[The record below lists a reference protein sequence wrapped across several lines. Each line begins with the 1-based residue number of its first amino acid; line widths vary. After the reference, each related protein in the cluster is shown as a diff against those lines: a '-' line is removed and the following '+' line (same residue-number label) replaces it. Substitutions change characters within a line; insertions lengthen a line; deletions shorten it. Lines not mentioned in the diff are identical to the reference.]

1 MPASRTPGRA
11 AAPRTASATSGTP
24 GRTPAGRTP
33 TGRTPAGR
41 TPTGRT
47 PAGRPPESRAGAAGA
62 KRSPARP
69 PLTPAEARALRE
81 ALALRQA
88 AAARP
93 GITPE
98 QLAAARAAVAART
111 GGSGSRRPSGSAST
125 RGRPAAGRTAVRRA
139 TAPSRRSR
147 SRAPRTGSRWSTRL
161 GVVATSALL
170 LPAALA
176 VLLPAAQAPDGG
188 GSALDP
194 TTLALTARSSLLEQA
209 DLYQQLADEADQRRA
224 RLEEAQAAED
234 AARAELAA
242 RQRTVGAGAAQLYRA
257 DGTSRYP
264 VLGLDLDQPRST
276 ATSLTRQALADRAGR
291 ALEGDVVR
299 AERTATRLQ
308 AAVTRVADAR
318 AALAA
323 AEQRAAEVLAAMRD
337 EAGGL
342 PAEVT
347 GRLAGLGALPAAG
360 PQQQRNEAATRRWQ
374 EHLGRLA
381 AAGIAPPPAAA
392 LADPAAFPAGL
403 SPALDADG
411 RPVPGVAW
419 AVIGSEPVT
428 VPAAETVAAVSNAL
442 SQLGK
447 PFVAGTAGPGTYGCG
462 GFTAASWL
470 LAGYALPGDPGA
482 QWASGA
488 PVPVRD
494 VQIGDLVFAPGG
506 QDVGIYLGAGEVV
519 GASAASFQVAV
530 TSTPAGSSAVRVT
543 LPRPAGPN
551 PALPAGGGTGACGAP
566 LPEPGPVDPQWGG
579 WSNGRIPA
587 EALCRLGVG
596 RHALRCDAAAAYAQL
611 DAAYTA
617 EFGTPLR
624 ITDSYRSFGAQVA
637 VAVAKPALAAV
648 PGTSNHG
655 WALAIDLGGGVH
667 VARTPQWNWMTA
679 NAARFGWVQPDWAR
693 PGGEKPEPWHWE
705 FGHIS

>member
-11 AAPRTASATSGTP
+11 TAPRTASSTSGTA
-24 GRTPAGRTP
+24 GRTPAGRSA

-41 TPTGRT
+41 T
-47 PAGRPPESRAGAAGA
+47 AGNRAGAPGA

-69 PLTPAEARALRE
+69 PLTPAEADALRE

-93 GITPE
+93 GTTPE
-98 QLAAARAAVAART
+98 QLAAARAALAARS
-111 GGSGSRRPSGSAST
+111 GGSGARRPSGSART
-125 RGRPAAGRTAVRRA
+125 RGRPAAGRTAVRR
-139 TAPSRRSR
+139 TDTRSRRTR
-147 SRAPRTGSRWSTRL
+147 VRAPRTGSRWSTRL

-188 GSALDP
+188 GLALDP
-194 TTLALTARSSLLEQA
+194 TTLALSARSSLLEQA

-224 RLEEAQAAED
+224 LLQEALAAGE

-242 RQRTVGAGAAQLYRA
+242 QQASVGSGAAQLYRA
-257 DGTSRYP
+257 DPTSRYP
-264 VLGLDLDQPRST
+264 VLGLDLGQPRST
-276 ATSLTRQALADRAGR
+276 ATALARQAVADQAGR
-291 ALEGDVVR
+291 TLQGDVVR
-299 AERTATRLQ
+299 AERTATRLR
-308 AAVTRVADAR
+308 ATATRVEDAR

-323 AEQRAAEVLAAMRD
+323 AEQRAAEVLAAVR
-337 EAGGL
+337 EEVGGL

-392 LADPAAFPAGL
+392 LTDPAAFPAGL

-411 RPVPGVAW
+411 SPVPGVAW

-447 PFVAGTAGPGTYGCG
+447 PFVPGTAGPEAYDCG

-482 QWASGA
+482 QWAAGA
-488 PVPVRD
+488 AVPVRD

-506 QDVGIYLGAGEVV
+506 RDVGIYLGDGEVV

-530 TSTPAGSSAVRVT
+530 TSMPAASSAVRVT
-543 LPRPAGPN
+543 LPRPAEPN
-551 PALPAGGGTGACGAP
+551 PALPGVGGTGACGAP
-566 LPEPGPVDPQWGG
+566 LPAPGPVSAAWGG

-596 RHALRCDAAAAYAQL
+596 GHALRCDAAAAYAAL

-637 VAVAKPALAAV
+637 AARAKPALAAT

-655 WALAIDLGGGVH
+655 WGLAVDLGGGVH
-667 VARTPQWNWMTA
+667 VAHSPQWSWMTA
-679 NAARFGWVQPDWAR
+679 NAARFGWVQPEWAR

-705 FGHIS
+705 FGYIS